1 MATSEQPIRVIVVDD
16 HPMMRNGIKAYLAIA
31 GTVECVGEAASGEE
45 AVTLCKEL
53 QPRVVLMDLAMPG
66 MGGVAATQTIRRE
79 CPETRVVALTSFG
92 DPALVQ
98 EAVRGGAFSYLLK
111 NVSGAALVDAH
122 CSLPPAANRPW
133 PPKRSTPSWKLRPT
147 RPRQAATYR
156 SCREVLQ
163 LVAKGMTNFQ
173 IAHQIGISEATV
185 RFHVGHILSKLE
197 LGTAPSRRG
206 RSRTGWSSEGW
217 CVLHSDS

>member
-31 GTVECVGEAASGEE
+31 RNVECVGEAASGEE
-45 AVTLCKEL
+45 AVTLCKAL

-66 MGGVAATQTIRRE
+66 MGGVAATQAIRRE
-79 CPETRVVALTSFG
+79 CPATRVIALTSFG

-98 EAVRGGAFSYLLK
+98 DAVRAGAISYLLK
-111 NVSGAALVDAH
+111 NVSGAVLVDAVVAAAH
-122 CSLPPAANRPW
+122 GQPTLAPEALHALMEIAANPA
-133 PPKRSTPSWKLRPT
+133 PPGSDLTERE
-147 RPRQAATYR
+147 
-156 SCREVLQ
+156 REVLQ

-185 RFHVGHILSKLE
+185 RFHVGNILSKLE
-197 LGTAPSRRG
+197 VGN
-206 RSRTGWSSEGW
+206 RTEA
-217 CVLHSDS
+217 VRVAIKYRLVE

>member
-1 MATSEQPIRVIVVDD
+1 M
-16 HPMMRNGIKAYLAIA
+16 
-31 GTVECVGEAASGEE
+31 
-45 AVTLCKEL
+45 TLCKEL

-98 EAVRGGAFSYLLK
+98 EAVRAGAIGYLLK
-111 NVSGAALVDAH
+111 NVSGAALVDAIVAAAH
-122 CSLPPAANRPW
+122 GQPTLAPEALHALMEITANPAPPGSDLTERE
-133 PPKRSTPSWKLRPT
+133 
-147 RPRQAATYR
+147 
-156 SCREVLQ
+156 REVLQ

-185 RFHVGHILSKLE
+185 RFHVGNILSKLE
-197 LGTAPSRRG
+197 VGN
-206 RSRTGWSSEGW
+206 RTEA
-217 CVLHSDS
+217 VRVAIKYRLVE